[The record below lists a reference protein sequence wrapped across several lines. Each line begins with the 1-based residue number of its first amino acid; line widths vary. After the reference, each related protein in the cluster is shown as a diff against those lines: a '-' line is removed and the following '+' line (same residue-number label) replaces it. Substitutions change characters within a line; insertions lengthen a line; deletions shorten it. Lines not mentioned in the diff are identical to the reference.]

1 MQRKPR
7 MSARIYSASFWHVK
21 LTILWHATNVFSCMQ
36 ATAGLH
42 KRAVAAQC
50 RHRPL
55 ILPKKP
61 SAGMQMALSQ
71 CHRHLTSR
79 WQAVMRLVASAAS
92 AACGWAAAHACIA
105 LRHLAQLV
113 AVLLVHLLRL
123 AGGLLRARLRVQLLL
138 RADCGVQ
145 AGAGRRG
152 RCWWPWR
159 TQTRSCRP
167 TVLRGDEIIHSE
179 TREEL
184 TELDPCQRG
193 AHGHLRRLP
202 GQREG
207 EGAGVGEQVDRLDVE
222 LGQLLHILQ
231 K

>member
-1 MQRKPR
+1 
-7 MSARIYSASFWHVK
+7 MSPPPADPADETVCRHADGFESVPPAPHESAVGRRQ
-21 LTILWHATNVFSCMQ
+21 V
-36 ATAGLH
+36 AGGDAASSVGSM
-42 KRAVAAQC
+42 RVAA
-50 RHRPL
+50 H
-55 ILPKKP
+55 
-61 SAGMQMALSQ
+61 G
-71 CHRHLTSR
+71 
-79 WQAVMRLVASAAS
+79 
-92 AACGWAAAHACIA
+92 CIA

-159 TQTRSCRP
+159 MRWRTQARSCRL
-167 TVLRGDEIIHSE
+167 TVLRGDEIRHSE

-184 TELDPCQRG
+184 TELYPCQRG
-193 AHGHLRRLP
+193 AHGHLGRLP

-222 LGQLLHILQ
+222 LGQLLQIFQ
-231 K
+231 KEGRGEGRGLVLAGAGAPAG